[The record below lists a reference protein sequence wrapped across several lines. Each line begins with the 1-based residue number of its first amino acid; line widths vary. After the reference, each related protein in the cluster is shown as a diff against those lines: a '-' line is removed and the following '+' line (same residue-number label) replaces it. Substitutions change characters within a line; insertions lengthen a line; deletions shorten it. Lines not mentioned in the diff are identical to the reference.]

1 MVLTMAIPVG
11 SIAIIIAMQYKTGE
25 QEMASTMALSII
37 ASIITMGGF
46 IFLTF

>member
-1 MVLTMAIPVG
+1 
-11 SIAIIIAMQYKTGE
+11 

>member
-1 MVLTMAIPVG
+1 
-11 SIAIIIAMQYKTGE
+11 
-25 QEMASTMALSII
+25 EMASTMALSII